1 VGGGGGWGRIAGG
14 WAGGV
19 GGVGKW
25 YASEVYFEWD
35 PEKATRN
42 IGKHKVSFNE
52 AATIF
57 EDPLSF
63 TVPDPD
69 HSEEERRLITFGTST
84 QGRLLMVA
92 HTERGDRLRLIS
104 ARTLTRSERKAYEEE
119 ISRRR
124 R

>member
-1 VGGGGGWGRIAGG
+1 M
-14 WAGGV
+14 
-19 GGVGKW
+19 
-25 YASEVYFEWD
+25 YFEWD
-35 PEKATRN
+35 PEKAASN
-42 IGKHKVSFNE
+42 LDKHKVSFSE
-52 AATIF
+52 AATVF

-69 HSEEERRLITFGTST
+69 HSEEEPRLITLGASA

-92 HTERGDRLRLIS
+92 HTERRDRLRLIS

>member
-1 VGGGGGWGRIAGG
+1 MH
-14 WAGGV
+14 
-19 GGVGKW
+19 
-25 YASEVYFEWD
+25 FEWD

-42 IGKHKVSFNE
+42 LTKHKISFSE
-52 AATIF
+52 AATVF
-57 EDPLSF
+57 VDPLSF

-69 HSEEERRLITFGTST
+69 HSEEERRLITFGASS

-119 ISRRR
+119 IARRR

>member
-1 VGGGGGWGRIAGG
+1 MPWAPVSRPVRPGWMTWVAGG
-14 WAGGV
+14 REAG
-19 GGVGKW
+19 
-25 YASEVYFEWD
+25 ARAR
-35 PEKATRN
+35 KAARN
-42 IGKHKVSFNE
+42 LDKHKVSFTE
-52 AATIF
+52 AASVF

-69 HSEEERRLITFGTST
+69 HSEEEHRLITFGAST

-119 ISRRR
+119 ISR
-124 R
+124 